1 MHEMCMAEYI
11 KGFTGLTATNSRVD
25 ALRADFSG
33 LQNLDKVVS
42 SVLKRLALQPNVNQQ
57 VALVRSG
64 TMSRANFD
72 GWFSEVVRQELGKV
86 LAVQRANAVK
96 KAEGVAGKNAA
107 TAVLRR
113 MYKDEYA
120 GNINIASNRGRI
132 SPRRRLYEPGQ
143 KRPRHVG
150 ARTRQINEYFGPDRG
165 FILRFLEF
173 GTDVRTAKPFGPT
186 GRGSTASW
194 GARGNIEPRS
204 FFHTMKSDMEQAA
217 QQLGQTLTGYVEKWI
232 ETAFKE

>member
-1 MHEMCMAEYI
+1 MANYQ
-11 KGFTGLTATNSRVD
+11 TNVPGLNATNNRID
-25 ALRADFSG
+25 MLRADFEG
-33 LQNLDKVVS
+33 LKNLDKIIS
-42 SVLKRLALQPNVNQQ
+42 SVLHRLALQERVQQQ
-57 VALVRSG
+57 VSMAHTG
-64 TMSRANFD
+64 TISRASFD

-96 KAEGVAGKNAA
+96 KAEKVAGKNAA

-143 KRPRHVG
+143 KRPRHVS

-173 GTDVRTAKPFGPT
+173 GTDVRTAKSFGPT

>member
-1 MHEMCMAEYI
+1 MANYQ
-11 KGFTGLTATNSRVD
+11 TNVPGLNATNNRID
-25 ALRADFSG
+25 MLRADFEG
-33 LQNLDKVVS
+33 LKNLDKVIS
-42 SVLKRLALQPNVNQQ
+42 SVLHRLALQENVKQQ
-57 VALVRSG
+57 VSMAHTG
-64 TMSRANFD
+64 TISRASFD
-72 GWFSEVVRQELGKV
+72 GWFAEVVRQELGKV

-96 KAEGVAGKNAA
+96 KARTQAKAGSASS
-107 TAVLRR
+107 AVLRR
-113 MYKDEYA
+113 MYKDELA
-120 GNINIASNRGRI
+120 GNINIASPRGRI
-132 SPRRRLYEPGQ
+132 SSRRRLYEPGQ

-194 GARGNIEPRS
+194 GTRGNIEPRS

>member
-1 MHEMCMAEYI
+1 MAVYRTYLRQSDARIE
-11 KGFTGLTATNSRVD
+11 GL
-25 ALRADFSG
+25 LADFSG
-33 LQNLDKVVS
+33 LENLEK
-42 SVLKRLALQPNVNQQ
+42 AVNSTLENLRADASTQFNLG
-57 VALVRSG
+57 LVKSG
-64 TMSRANFD
+64 AMPKEVFD
-72 GWFSEVVRQELGKV
+72 GWFSELIRKELGKV
-86 LAVQRANAVK
+86 LGIMRARAVQ
-96 KAEGVAGKNAA
+96 KASSVGAAGSASV
-107 TAVLRR
+107 AVLRR
-113 MYKDEYA
+113 TYRGEFA

>member
-1 MHEMCMAEYI
+1 MANYQ
-11 KGFTGLTATNSRVD
+11 TNVPGLNATNNRID
-25 ALRADFSG
+25 MLRADFEG
-33 LQNLDKVVS
+33 LKNLDKIIS
-42 SVLKRLALQPNVNQQ
+42 SVLHRLALQDRVQQQ
-57 VALVRSG
+57 VSMAHTG
-64 TMSRANFD
+64 TISRASFD

-96 KAEGVAGKNAA
+96 NAEKVAGKNAA

-143 KRPRHVG
+143 KRPRHVS

>member
-1 MHEMCMAEYI
+1 
-11 KGFTGLTATNSRVD
+11 
-25 ALRADFSG
+25 
-33 LQNLDKVVS
+33 
-42 SVLKRLALQPNVNQQ
+42 
-57 VALVRSG
+57 
-64 TMSRANFD
+64 
-72 GWFSEVVRQELGKV
+72 
-86 LAVQRANAVK
+86 
-96 KAEGVAGKNAA
+96 
-107 TAVLRR
+107 
-113 MYKDEYA
+113 MYKDELA
-120 GNINIASNRGRI
+120 GNINIASPRGRI
-132 SPRRRLYEPGQ
+132 SSRRRLYEPGQ

-194 GARGNIEPRS
+194 GTRGNIDPRS